1 MQLSG
6 LPSAV
11 GLFLAPCIFEPD
23 SRAQAVPSLAWEQP
37 STGWWFLFTASL
49 GRAMN
54 FFLFFPPKS
63 LSPEFW
69 VLPRTIQLL
78 YPSPDSERREGALG
92 KKVTGLLLNSC
103 VSLGKSLNLSVLISC
118 GFNIGR

>member
-1 MQLSG
+1 MVVSVHCIIRNG
-6 LPSAV
+6 HEFLP
-11 GLFLAPCIFEPD
+11 
-23 SRAQAVPSLAWEQP
+23 
-37 STGWWFLFTASL
+37 
-49 GRAMN
+49 
-54 FFLFFPPKS
+54 FFPPKS

-78 YPSPDSERREGALG
+78 YPSPDPEGREGVLG